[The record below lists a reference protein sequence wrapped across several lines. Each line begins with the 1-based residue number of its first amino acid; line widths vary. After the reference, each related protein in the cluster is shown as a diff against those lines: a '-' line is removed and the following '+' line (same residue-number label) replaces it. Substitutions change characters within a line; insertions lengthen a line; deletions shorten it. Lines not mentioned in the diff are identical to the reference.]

1 MQGNTGMYAIR
12 FYRMYDIGNEIDLKK
27 LDERLAVAHTPE
39 RAGFTR
45 VKPKSILMETPPLS
59 FHLKPLALQREGKDY
74 ALYAM
79 ARVYDFGAVSICF
92 ITEDFAAPPA
102 TLKEMAVLFAG
113 QNGLDELFAG
123 ALDQV
128 MEILLPALGDL
139 PVDKNFYEDYTI
151 HVTDRDDAALDPVVI
166 LLGET
171 NPVSPQV
178 REDVL
183 KYSLSYY
190 ADDRTILSWDS
201 ALIIS
206 PEPAR
211 DIIELI
217 EFANMQAL
225 ELRHYDRALT
235 QQMERMYDDI
245 EAADRMSQVRR
256 LRLYHRIMVRLM
268 ETQSEISDII
278 EKVDNLIK
286 VTEDVYYARVY
297 AAALSVLRI
306 SQWRASVSRRIEIIR
321 QNYMMLSD
329 EVNIQH
335 SNFLELVVI
344 ILIAIEIVLFIVTL
358 VP

>member
-1 MQGNTGMYAIR
+1 MYSTR

-27 LDERLAVAHTPE
+27 LDEGLAAAHTPE
-39 RAGFTR
+39 RASFTR

-59 FHLKPLALQREGKDY
+59 FNLTPLTLQREEREY
-74 ALYAM
+74 ALYAT

-92 ITEDFAAPPA
+92 ILEDFAAPGA
-102 TLKEMAVLFAG
+102 ALREISLRFAG
-113 QNGLDELFAG
+113 QNGLDNLFSG
-123 ALDQV
+123 ALAQV
-128 MEILLPALGDL
+128 REILFPALGSL
-139 PVDKNFYEDYTI
+139 PVEQNFYEDYTI
-151 HVTDRDDAALDPVVI
+151 YTADRDDPALDPVVI
-166 LLGET
+166 LLGEER
-171 NPVSPQV
+171 PVSPQI
-178 REDVL
+178 REEML

-190 ADDRTILSWDS
+190 ADDRTILSWDA

-235 QQMERMYDDI
+235 RQMERMYDDI
-245 EAADRMSQVRR
+245 EAADRQSQFRR

-268 ETQSEISDII
+268 ETQSEISDVT

-286 VTEDVYYARVY
+286 ITEDVYYARVY

-306 SQWRASVSRRIEIIR
+306 SQWRVSVNRRIEIIR

-335 SNFLELVVI
+335 SNFLEVVII
-344 ILIAIEIVLFIVTL
+344 ILIAIELVLFVVTL
-358 VP
+358 LP

>member
-1 MQGNTGMYAIR
+1 MYAIR

-27 LDERLAVAHTPE
+27 LDEGLAAAHTPE
-39 RAGFTR
+39 RASFTR

-59 FHLKPLALQREGKDY
+59 FNLKPIALQRDGMEY
-74 ALYAM
+74 ALYAT

-92 ITEDFAAPPA
+92 TLEHSAAPPA
-102 TLKEMAVLFAG
+102 ALREMALRFAG
-113 QNGLDELFAG
+113 QDGLDNLFSG
-123 ALDQV
+123 ALAQV
-128 MEILLPALGDL
+128 REILFPALGTL
-139 PVDKNFYEDYTI
+139 PVEQNFYEDYTI
-151 HVTDRDDAALDPVVI
+151 YTADREDPALDPVVI
-166 LLGET
+166 LLGEERL
-171 NPVSPQV
+171 VSPQI
-178 REDVL
+178 REEIL

-190 ADDRTILSWDS
+190 TDDRTILSWDA

-245 EAADRMSQVRR
+245 EAADRLSQFRR
-256 LRLYHRIMVRLM
+256 LQRYHRIMVRLM
-268 ETQSEISDII
+268 ETQSEISDIT

-306 SQWRASVSRRIEIIR
+306 SQWRVSVNRRIEIIR

-335 SNFLELVVI
+335 SNFLEVVVI
-344 ILIAIEIVLFIVTL
+344 ILIAIELVLFIVTL

>member
-1 MQGNTGMYAIR
+1 MYSIR
-12 FYRMYDIGNEIDLKK
+12 FYRMYDIGNEIDLKM
-27 LDERLAVAHTPE
+27 LDERLASAHTPE

-59 FHLKPLALQREGKDY
+59 FHLKPLALQRDGKDY
-74 ALYAM
+74 SLYAM

-92 ITEDFAAPPA
+92 ILEDFAAHP
-102 TLKEMAVLFAG
+102 AVLRETALRFAG
-113 QNGLDELFAG
+113 QNGLDNLFSG
-123 ALDQV
+123 ALAQV
-128 MEILLPALGDL
+128 REILFSALGTL
-139 PVDKNFYEDYTI
+139 PVEENFYEDYTI
-151 HVTDRDDAALDPVVI
+151 HTADRNDPALDPVVI
-166 LLGET
+166 LLGEEL
-171 NPVSPQV
+171 PVSPQV

-190 ADDRTILSWDS
+190 ADDRIILSWDA

-235 QQMERMYDDI
+235 QQMGRMYDDI
-245 EAADRMSQVRR
+245 EAADRLSQFRR
-256 LRLYHRIMVRLM
+256 LRLYHKIMVRLM
-268 ETQSEISDII
+268 ETQSEISDVT

-286 VTEDVYYARVY
+286 ITEDVYYARVY

-306 SQWRASVSRRIEIIR
+306 SQWRVSVNRRIEIIR

-335 SNFLELVVI
+335 SNFLEVVVI
-344 ILIAIEIVLFIVTL
+344 ILIAVELVLFVVTL

>member
-1 MQGNTGMYAIR
+1 MYAIR
-12 FYRMYDIGNEIDLKK
+12 FYRMYDVGNEIDLKK
-27 LDERLAVAHTPE
+27 LDEKLATAHTPE

-45 VKPKSILMETPPLS
+45 VKPKSILMEAPPLS
-59 FHLKPLALQREGKDY
+59 FHLKPVALTREGRDY
-74 ALYAM
+74 SLYAM

-92 ITEDFAAPPA
+92 ILEDFAAPPA
-102 TLKEMAVLFAG
+102 VLREKALLFAG
-113 QNGLDELFAG
+113 QNGLDTLFAG
-123 ALDQV
+123 ALGQV
-128 MEILLPALGDL
+128 REILLPALGRF
-139 PVDKNFYEDYTI
+139 PVEENFFEDYTI
-151 HVTDRDDAALDPVVI
+151 YTATGDDPALDPVVI
-166 LLGET
+166 LLGEEH
-171 NPVSPQV
+171 PVSPQV

-190 ADDRTILSWDS
+190 ADDRIILSWDA

-225 ELRHYDRALT
+225 ELRYYDRALT
-235 QQMERMYDDI
+235 QQMGRMYDDI
-245 EAADRMSQVRR
+245 EAADRLSQFRR
-256 LRLYHRIMVRLM
+256 LRLYHKIMVRLM
-268 ETQSEISDII
+268 ETQSEISDIT

-286 VTEDVYYARVY
+286 ITEDVYYARVY

-306 SQWRASVSRRIEIIR
+306 SQWRVSVNRRIEIIR